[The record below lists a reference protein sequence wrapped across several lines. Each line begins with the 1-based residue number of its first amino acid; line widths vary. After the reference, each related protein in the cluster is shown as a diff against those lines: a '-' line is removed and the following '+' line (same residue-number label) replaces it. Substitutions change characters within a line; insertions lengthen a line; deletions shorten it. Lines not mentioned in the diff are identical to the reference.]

1 MCIVSNVAAIKK
13 IIEGGKR
20 ISCKVAK
27 GMSELPYRFSQ
38 IKRTEN
44 KYESNNS
51 VFNDKLNVEFTVGKE
66 IAEKTRIPS
75 LAERYALFQDND
87 MYINQ
92 YEIHHLPWLVNE
104 ITLKKLE
111 FIYPRFN
118 TLIKNEPSQIQY
130 SKGVKVIAWGKDKR
144 EKTGYNN

>member
-1 MCIVSNVAAIKK
+1 MPKSDQSISEGVSVWHLL
-13 IIEGGKR
+13 
-20 ISCKVAK
+20 SYC
-27 GMSELPYRFSQ
+27 SQ
-38 IKRTEN
+38 FFLF
-44 KYESNNS
+44 Y
-51 VFNDKLNVEFTVGKE
+51 
-66 IAEKTRIPS
+66 
-75 LAERYALFQDND
+75 LFQDTEKC
-87 MYINQ
+87 INEF
-92 YEIHHLPWLVNE
+92 EIHHLEWIVNE